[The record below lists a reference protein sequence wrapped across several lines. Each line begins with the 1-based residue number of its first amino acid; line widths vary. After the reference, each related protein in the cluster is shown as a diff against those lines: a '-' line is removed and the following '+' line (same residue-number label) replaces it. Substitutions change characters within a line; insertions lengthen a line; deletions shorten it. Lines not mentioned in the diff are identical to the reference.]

1 MFCLT
6 LLLSR
11 AQSSAFLYIHLSL
24 SLLPRHTQGW
34 INDEKP
40 LEKAA
45 SAAAVHNFQTPLD
58 EVDAA
63 ARVLDPVIGPL
74 KRQQSGEPHKAPY
87 GIFLKDYVKCEW

>member
-1 MFCLT
+1 MP
-6 LLLSR
+6 SP
-11 AQSSAFLYIHLSL
+11 FLITCCVLK
-24 SLLPRHTQGW
+24 RFDQGW

-45 SAAAVHNFQTPLD
+45 SAASVHNFQTPLD

-63 ARVLDPVIGPL
+63 ARVLDPVIAPL
-74 KRQQSGEPHKAPY
+74 KRQQNGEEPDAPY